1 MPIRPPRVSGAVARR
16 LLDGGHGPSPL
27 PELLA
32 AARAP
37 ATAAELR
44 TEPAARAA
52 FRSSVHPDASPL
64 PHDIPRRIPMRTTTT
79 IMVAKAIAAIALTAS
94 TAGGVALATHSSPTT
109 PRDKSS
115 STTAKAAASDALAAD
130 LTSLTTAPSTAL
142 ADDHARPD
150 TPVGPARDGEENGK
164 ATTDRASASAAH
176 PTGRC
181 QALSNISG
189 TAQPGKAADSP
200 AFADLSCSDNGTATA
215 KHTGRPTAPPGN
227 PDQRT
232 GKPDTD
238 RDENARGD
246 TEADKQ
252 ADNRQR

>member
-1 MPIRPPRVSGAVARR
+1 MPRRRLPPVSGAVARQQ
-16 LLDGGHGPSPL
+16 LDGGHGPSPL

-44 TEPAARAA
+44 SEPAARAA
-52 FRSSVHPDASPL
+52 FRCSVHTHPSPL
-64 PHDIPRRIPMRTTTT
+64 PHDIPRRNPMRTTTT
-79 IMVAKAIAAIALTAS
+79 ILVAKAIAAIALTAS

-109 PRDKSS
+109 PRDQLN
-115 STTAKAAASDALAAD
+115 STTAKAAASDAHAAD
-130 LTSLTTAPSTAL
+130 LTSLTTTPSTAL

-150 TPVGPARDGEENGK
+150 TPVGPARDDEENSK
-164 ATTDRASASAAH
+164 ATNERASASAAH

-189 TAQPGKAADSP
+189 TDQGKAADSP
-200 AFADLSCSDNGTATA
+200 AFTGLDCSDNGTATT
-215 KHTGRPTAPPGN
+215 KSTGRPTAPPGN

-238 RDENARGD
+238 QDKNARGD
-246 TEADKQ
+246 TEAGKQ

>member
-1 MPIRPPRVSGAVARR
+1 
-16 LLDGGHGPSPL
+16 
-27 PELLA
+27 
-32 AARAP
+32 
-37 ATAAELR
+37 
-44 TEPAARAA
+44 
-52 FRSSVHPDASPL
+52 
-64 PHDIPRRIPMRTTTT
+64 MRTTTT

-109 PRDKSS
+109 PRDQSS
-115 STTAKAAASDALAAD
+115 STTAKAAAAKAAASDALAAD
-130 LTSLTTAPSTAL
+130 LTSQTTAPSTAL

-150 TPVGPARDGEENGK
+150 TPVGPARDGEENSK
-164 ATTDRASASAAH
+164 ATNARASASAAH

-181 QALSNISG
+181 QALSNISS

-200 AFADLSCSDNGTATA
+200 AFADLSCSDNATT
-215 KHTGRPTAPPGN
+215 KQHTGRPTAPPGN

-246 TEADKQ
+246 TDADKQ